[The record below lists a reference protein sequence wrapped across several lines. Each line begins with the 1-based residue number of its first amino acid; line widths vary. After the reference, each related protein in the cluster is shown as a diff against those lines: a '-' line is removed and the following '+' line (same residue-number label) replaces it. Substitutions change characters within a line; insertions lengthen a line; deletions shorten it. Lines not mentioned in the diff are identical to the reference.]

1 MVVYETIIVVNGEVH
16 ARITEDEKSAL
27 QYAEHIAW
35 AYLGLATRSRN
46 AGADAV
52 QEMIIDDDRVAYA
65 DVAVER
71 RLY

>member
-35 AYLGLATRSRN
+35 AYLGRATASRN
-46 AGADAV
+46 DTADAV